1 MRHPVMLVCLFYV
14 ICWANLFSKLSM
26 MNILC
31 QETAFS
37 VNIITPINHG
47 VLHDSWVMA
56 FKTQFC
62 GSYSPKKAFSHASF
76 FIFKIIDTFISFY
89 SYIFLRKNLPE
100 KTNIY

>member
-62 GSYSPKKAFSHASF
+62 GSHSPKKAFSHANF
-76 FIFKIIDTFISFY
+76 LIFKIIDAFISFY

>member
-14 ICWANLFSKLSM
+14 ICWANLFSKLSI

-56 FKTQFC
+56 LKTSFVDLILQRKLFLMLV
-62 GSYSPKKAFSHASF
+62 SLFS
-76 FIFKIIDTFISFY
+76 K
-89 SYIFLRKNLPE
+89 
-100 KTNIY
+100 